1 MAAGGAPACTTL
13 EVEMAR
19 YRRSRTSSRSRTTY
33 SRSRVRRPTRRRRTA
48 RRRSG
53 TNRIV
58 IQLVQ
63 PGVGGM
69 PSALTLGKKAASP
82 LLRARY

>member
-1 MAAGGAPACTTL
+1 MA
-13 EVEMAR
+13 
-19 YRRSRTSSRSRTTY
+19 YRRRRTTTRRRATSSY
-33 SRSRVRRPTRRRRTA
+33 RRPRTTRRRRTA
-48 RRRSG
+48 RRRTG
-53 TNRIV
+53 TQRIV

-82 LLRARY
+82 VLRARY